1 MPISNSSSKQSQE
14 HQSSSQVNS
23 FAQNS
28 IDENSR
34 ILLSENPNRKGLTLY
49 NDLSS
54 EVLIDVG
61 ANYFTSGSYMFA
73 LPVKE
78 FYEMSSPVFTGIIAA
93 KSLPGTTGVLLVRE
107 FE

>member
-1 MPISNSSSKQSQE
+1 MPISNSNSSQGAITSN
-14 HQSSSQVNS
+14 QVNS
-23 FAQNS
+23 YAQNS
-28 IDENSR
+28 IDDTPR
-34 ILLSENPNRKGLTLY
+34 VLLSENTDRKGVSIY

-61 ANYFTSGSYMFA
+61 ANYFTSGSYMLA

-78 FYEMSSPVFTGIIAA
+78 FYEMPLPIFTGIIAA